1 MVINSRKLWCQ
12 VVISSQGEGGTGNR
26 EPSHKGLISKAN
38 CATTEE
44 NLREMENFQRE
55 P

>member
-1 MVINSRKLWCQ
+1 MPGCNQQPGR
-12 VVISSQGEGGTGNR
+12 GGTGNH
-26 EPSHKGLISKAN
+26 ELSHKGLISKAN

-44 NLREMENFQRE
+44 NLREMETFQRE